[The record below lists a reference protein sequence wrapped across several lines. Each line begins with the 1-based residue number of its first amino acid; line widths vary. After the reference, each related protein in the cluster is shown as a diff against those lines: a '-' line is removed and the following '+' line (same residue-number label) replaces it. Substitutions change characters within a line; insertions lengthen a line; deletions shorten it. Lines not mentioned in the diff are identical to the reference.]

1 MHNCRKKDTIS
12 LNKSWKT
19 GFLVLLVVNSLVVR
33 ILMSAKN
40 SSDTQLF
47 LVLPSHLVTREV
59 LVNRRAVLNVAVDL
73 VEVNEI
79 IASFVKYNH
88 VVGRC

>member
-1 MHNCRKKDTIS
+1 M
-12 LNKSWKT
+12 
-19 GFLVLLVVNSLVVR
+19 VNSLVVR

-47 LVLPSHLVTREV
+47 LALPSHLMTREV
-59 LVNRRAVLNVAVDL
+59 LVNRKAVLNVAVDL

>member
-1 MHNCRKKDTIS
+1 
-12 LNKSWKT
+12 
-19 GFLVLLVVNSLVVR
+19 
-33 ILMSAKN
+33 MSAKN

-47 LVLPSHLVTREV
+47 LVLPYASHLVTREV
-59 LVNRRAVLNVAVDL
+59 LVNRKAVFNVAVDL

>member
-1 MHNCRKKDTIS
+1 
-12 LNKSWKT
+12 
-19 GFLVLLVVNSLVVR
+19 
-33 ILMSAKN
+33 MSAKN
-40 SSDTQLF
+40 FSDTQLF

-59 LVNRRAVLNVAVDL
+59 LVNRRAVFNVAVDL